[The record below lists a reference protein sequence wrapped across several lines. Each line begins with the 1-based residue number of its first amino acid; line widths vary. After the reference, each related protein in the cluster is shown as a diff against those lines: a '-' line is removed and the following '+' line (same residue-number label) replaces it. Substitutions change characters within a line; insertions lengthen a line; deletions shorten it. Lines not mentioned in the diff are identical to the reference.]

1 MQYVLY
7 PLGPSHCRSSA
18 TNSLRLE
25 RFSQEIPSSIFDSRL
40 LDSFSTWKVLSDWYI
55 ENDYGASEFWH
66 SYLVYRVQK
75 SVKPPQRRYS
85 DIHQVAERICEDTGA
100 DMEATVEALCWPA
113 LVQGTNPG
121 SNSTLEKEPPNPRL
135 DLLCAAAY
143 LNLIPLAKQLLQEGY
158 SPHSESH
165 LFSSPMQLAAWAG
178 NALMLE
184 LFQVHVPEMEGLD
197 PTLAFNRKWRGK
209 VGPASVKGAATRG
222 DIDMV
227 RLAVYPPSRAA
238 QDSTDFAGEPF
249 GHVGRISSTG
259 NALCLAQRATRD
271 IEVYKYLENF
281 FAEPD
286 DLSPALA
293 KHARLG
299 NLDMVRYLLD
309 AGADTRGT
317 YGRNRDPLVEAC
329 RRCHESVVDLLL
341 ERGADPNFDGDK
353 DRVGGGNP
361 IAAAARSGSLI
372 IVRMLIDHGAELSR
386 MDMGIEMGFRALHA
400 AVLLEHTSM
409 VKVLLASGV
418 DSVIYREL
426 LLKSALANGFDSMVE
441 ILQGEGAPI
450 N

>member
-7 PLGPSHCRSSA
+7 PLGPSHCKSSA

-25 RFSQEIPSSIFDSRL
+25 RFSQEIPSAIFVSRL
-40 LDSFSTWKVLSDWYI
+40 LDSFYTEKVLPDWYI
-55 ENDYGASEFWH
+55 ENDYGASRFWH
-66 SYLVYRVQK
+66 FYLVYRVQK

-100 DMEATVEALCWPA
+100 DVEATVEALCWPA
-113 LVQGTNPG
+113 LQQGTNPG

-165 LFSSPMQLAAWAG
+165 LFASPMQLAAWAG

-197 PTLAFNRKWRGK
+197 PTLAFNCKWRGK
-209 VGPASVKGAATRG
+209 VGPASIKGAATRG

-238 QDSTDFAGEPF
+238 PDSTDFAGEPF
-249 GHVGRISSTG
+249 GRVHRVSSTG
-259 NALCLAQRATRD
+259 NTLSLAQWATRD

-281 FAEPD
+281 FAKPD
-286 DLSPALA
+286 DLSLALA

-317 YGRNRDPLVEAC
+317 HGRDGNPLVEAC
-329 RRCHESVVDLLL
+329 RRCHENVVDLLL
-341 ERGADPNFDGDK
+341 ERGADPNFDGDN

-361 IAAAARSGSLI
+361 IVAAARSGSQI
-372 IVRMLIDHGAELSR
+372 IVRKLIDHGAELSR

-400 AVLLEHTSM
+400 AVLLEHTNM
-409 VKVLLASGV
+409 VEFLLASGV

-426 LLKSALANGFDSMVE
+426 LLKSAVANGFDSMVE
-441 ILQGEGAPI
+441 MLQGAGATI
-450 N
+450 D